1 MRRIIPRSTARA
13 HGRTALIG
21 AGAGAGADRTRLPTL
36 GYNPNTMRSHFVTDR
51 IFDGT
56 TLHSGRAVRLSVE
69 GERIVHVGDH
79 ATGPAIGSGE
89 TVVDL
94 HGRTLLPGLIDVH
107 VHLSYGNAEANE
119 DIDIYAPF
127 EYRALR
133 GMVFAQQVLMA
144 GYTAIVDPATTGRV
158 SLSIRDAI
166 DAGWYVGPRITAS
179 GRQLTSRQGL
189 GDWYPPWIGVPETSI
204 GTLVRTPEE
213 AREEIRLQVKDGVD
227 IIKIDLDGT
236 QTNPRTGHLMAC
248 FDQAEASAM
257 VAEAQRLGRRVFVH
271 AVDREAVLYAA
282 RAGADVIFHAFDMD
296 EACLEAIVRNGCM
309 LSPALTF
316 LYNAIEFTQPS
327 DPSYGWRPARKRRV
341 VERAL
346 EVLTS
351 ARKAGVPFLVGTD
364 SGFAVTPYGEWHARE
379 LQIMVDDLGFTP
391 EDALT
396 ATTVNNARVLREH
409 DEVGRLAAGKR
420 ADFIVVNGDPVTDV
434 GVLLKPGAVEAVY
447 LDGRR
452 VSLTLPVAPRRH
464 PWERGHRQWG
474 EVYDRGR
481 VAALRTRS

>member
-1 MRRIIPRSTARA
+1 MRT
-13 HGRTALIG
+13 
-21 AGAGAGADRTRLPTL
+21 
-36 GYNPNTMRSHFVTDR
+36 HFVGDR
-51 IFDGT
+51 LFDGT
-56 TLHSGRAVRLSVE
+56 TLHTGRAVRLTVHDD
-69 GERIVHVGDH
+69 RIAYVGDH
-79 ATGPAIGSGE
+79 GAGPPVASGDE
-89 TVVDL
+89 VVDVQ
-94 HGRTLLPGLIDVH
+94 GRCLLPGLIDVH

-133 GMVFAQQVLMA
+133 AMVYAQQVLMA

-158 SLSIRDAI
+158 SPAVRDAI
-166 DAGWYVGPRITAS
+166 NAGWYVGPRITSA

-189 GDWYPPWIGVPETSI
+189 GDWYPPWIGAPETSI
-204 GTLVRTPEE
+204 GALVRGPEE

-227 IIKIDLDGT
+227 IIKIDFDGT
-236 QTNPRTGHLMAC
+236 QANPRTGHLMAC

-296 EACLEAIVRNGCM
+296 DECLEAIVRNGCM

-346 EVLTS
+346 EVLTA
-351 ARKAGVPFLVGTD
+351 AREAGVPFLVGTD
-364 SGFAVTPYGEWHARE
+364 TGFAVTPYGEWHARE
-379 LQIMVDDLGFTP
+379 LQIMVDDLGFTA
-391 EDALT
+391 EEALT

-409 DEVGRLAAGKR
+409 DELGRLTVGKL
-420 ADFIVVNGDPVTDV
+420 ADFVVVNGDPVADV
-434 GVLLKPGAVEAVY
+434 GVLMKPGAIEAIY
-447 LDGRR
+447 LGGRR
-452 VSLTLPVAPRRH
+452 VTLAPPTGARRY
-464 PWERGHRQWG
+464 PWERGHRQWA
-474 EVYDRGR
+474 EVYDRDR
-481 VAALRTRS
+481 VAHMRTMGALGRRPR

>member
-1 MRRIIPRSTARA
+1 MRTHI
-13 HGRTALIG
+13 
-21 AGAGAGADRTRLPTL
+21 
-36 GYNPNTMRSHFVTDR
+36 VTDR
-51 IFDGT
+51 LFDGT
-56 TLHSGRAVRLSVE
+56 AVQAGRPLRVTVE
-69 GERIVHVGDH
+69 GDRIAYVGDH
-79 ATGPAIGSGE
+79 AGGPPLGAGE
-89 TVVDL
+89 PVVDAP
-94 HGRTLLPGLIDVH
+94 GRCVLPGLIDVH

-119 DIDIYAPF
+119 DIDLYTPF
-127 EYRALR
+127 EFRALR
-133 GMVFAQQVLMA
+133 AMVFAQQVLMA

-158 SLSIRDAI
+158 SLAVRDAI
-166 DAGWYVGPRITAS
+166 NAGWYVGPRITTA

-204 GTLVRTPEE
+204 GALVRSPEE

-227 IIKIDLDGT
+227 IIKIDFDGT
-236 QTNPRTGHLMAC
+236 QANPRTGHLMAC
-248 FDQAEASAM
+248 FDQAEAAAM

-296 EACLEAIVRNGCM
+296 DECLEAIVRNGCM

-341 VERAL
+341 VERAV
-346 EVLTS
+346 EVLAT

-364 SGFAVTPYGEWHARE
+364 TGFAVTPYGEWHARE

-391 EDALT
+391 QEALT
-396 ATTVNNARVLREH
+396 ATTVNNARVLREA
-409 DEVGRLAAGKR
+409 DQVGRLAPGML
-420 ADFIVVNGDPVTDV
+420 ADFIIVNGDPVADV

-447 LDGRR
+447 LGGRR
-452 VSLTLPVAPRRH
+452 VELALPAGVRRY
-464 PWERGHRQWG
+464 PWERSHRQWG
-474 EVYDRGR
+474 EIYDRER
-481 VAALRTRS
+481 VAHLRAAGAQGPLPRRGS

>member
-1 MRRIIPRSTARA
+1 MRM
-13 HGRTALIG
+13 HV
-21 AGAGAGADRTRLPTL
+21 
-36 GYNPNTMRSHFVTDR
+36 VTDR
-51 IFDGT
+51 LFDGT
-56 TLHSGRAVRLSVE
+56 TLHAGRRLRLTVE
-69 GERIVHVGDH
+69 DDRISYVGDH
-79 ATGPAIGSGE
+79 AGGPPITSGE
-89 TVVDL
+89 PVVDAQ
-94 HGRTLLPGLIDVH
+94 GRCLLPGLIDVH

-119 DIDIYAPF
+119 DIDIYTPF

-133 GMVFAQQVLMA
+133 AMVYAQRVLMA
-144 GYTAIVDPATTGRV
+144 GYTSLVDPATTGRV
-158 SLSIRDAI
+158 SPAVRDAI
-166 DAGWYVGPRITAS
+166 NAGWYVGPRITAA

-204 GTLVRTPEE
+204 GALVRSPEE

-236 QTNPRTGHLMAC
+236 QAHPRTGHLLAG
-248 FDQAEASAM
+248 FDQAEATAM

-296 EACLEAIVRNGCM
+296 DECLEAIVRNGCL

-316 LYNAIEFTQPS
+316 LYNSIEFTQPS
-327 DPSYGWRPARKRRV
+327 DPSYGWRPARKRKV

-346 EVLTS
+346 EVLGA

-379 LQIMVDDLGFTP
+379 LQIMVDDLGFAP
-391 EDALT
+391 QEALT

-409 DEVGRLAAGKR
+409 DRVGRLAAGML
-420 ADFIVVNGDPVTDV
+420 ADFVVVNGDPLADV
-434 GVLLKPGAVEAVY
+434 GVLLKPGAIEAVY
-447 LDGRR
+447 LGGRR
-452 VSLTLPVAPRRH
+452 ITLEPPADPRRY

-474 EVYDRGR
+474 EVYDRDR
-481 VAALRTRS
+481 VATLRATDGRGRR